1 MEPVEPRAVRALIR
15 PAYGYCEV
23 LRRGQ
28 LVFVS
33 GLIGRVPPTGAVAE
47 GVEAQTRAIFRLLRE
62 RLALVGAALDDVVE
76 LVSYHLDLADFG
88 AVAAAKAEFFHPDRP
103 PTWTAV
109 QVSALVDPDARLEVK
124 ATAVVGHQA
133 APGAPS

>member
-1 MEPVEPRAVRALIR
+1 MADPEPNVIRALIR

-23 LRRGQ
+23 LRRGD

-33 GLIGRVPPTGAVAE
+33 GLIGRIPPDGAVAE
-47 GVEAQTRAIFRLLRE
+47 GVEAQTRAVFRLLRE
-62 RLALVGAALDDVVE
+62 RLALVGATMDDVAE

-109 QVSALVDPDARLEVK
+109 QVSGLVDAQALLEVK
-124 ATAVVGHQA
+124 ATAVVGRQCA
-133 APGAPS
+133 DS